1 MNDPYSVLGVSPSAS
16 DDEVKKAYRE
26 LARKYHPDNYHDN
39 PLADLA
45 SEKMKEINEAYDS
58 ITKSREGGG
67 QSYGGG
73 YGGGQSYGGGAYQSQ
88 SRSRQ
93 QGYTGPR
100 SGGANAT
107 YAMIRNHINMNN
119 LSQAEAMLNTIPTH
133 DAEWHY
139 LMGSVYWRRGWMDE
153 AARCFRT
160 AATME
165 PGNIEYRNA
174 VQYMNRGGQAY
185 RPSGMNTGS
194 MTNADICTICQTIY
208 CADCCC
214 EMMGGDLIRCC

>member
-58 ITKSREGGG
+58 ITRSRESGGG
-67 QSYGGG
+67 AQSQGAYQNA
-73 YGGGQSYGGGAYQSQ
+73 YQGAYQS
-88 SRSRQ
+88 RARQ
-93 QGYTGPR
+93 QGYTGG
-100 SGGANAT
+100 SA
-107 YAMIRNHINMNN
+107 YAQIRNLINAND
-119 LSQAEAMLNTIPTH
+119 LGQAEAMLNAMPTH
-133 DAEWHY
+133 DAEWYY
-139 LMGSVYWRRGWMDE
+139 LMGSVYWRRGWMDQ
-153 AARCFRT
+153 AGQYFRT
-160 AATME
+160 ASTME
-165 PGNIEYRNA
+165 PGNVEYRNA

-185 RPSGMNTGS
+185 RPANAPTGMTQND
-194 MTNADICTICQTIY
+194 MCTICNTLV

-214 EMMGGDLIRCC
+214 EMMGGDLIPCC

>member
-16 DDEVKKAYRE
+16 DDEVKRAYRE

-45 SEKMKEINEAYDS
+45 SEKMKEINEAYDT
-58 ITKSREGGG
+58 ITRGREAGSSYQAGG
-67 QSYGGG
+67 S
-73 YGGGQSYGGGAYQSQ
+73 AYQSQ
-88 SRSRQ
+88 GYQ
-93 QGYTGPR
+93 QSYSTGYQGTG
-100 SGGANAT
+100 SGAAA
-107 YAMIRNHINMNN
+107 YYQIRNLINANQ
-119 LSQAEAMLNTIPTH
+119 LDQAEAMLGNIANH
-133 DAEWHY
+133 DAQWHY

-153 AARCFRT
+153 AGRYFRT

-185 RPSGMNTGS
+185 RPTNASGMNMG
-194 MTNADICTICQTIY
+194 NVDFCTVCQTLY

>member
-45 SEKMKEINEAYDS
+45 SEKMKEINEAYDT
-58 ITKSREGGG
+58 ITKLREGGA
-67 QSYGGG
+67 STG
-73 YGGGQSYGGGAYQSQ
+73 YSGGQAYQSQ
-88 SRSRQ
+88 
-93 QGYTGPR
+93 GYSTGYQ
-100 SGGANAT
+100 SS
-107 YAMIRNHINMNN
+107 YAGSAAYAQIRNLINANN
-119 LSQAEAMLNTIPTH
+119 LDQAEALLNGISTR
-133 DAEWHY
+133 DAEWNY

-153 AARCFRT
+153 AARYYRV
-160 AATME
+160 AATMD
-165 PGNIEYRNA
+165 PGNQEYRNA
-174 VQYMNRGGQAY
+174 VQYMNRSGQAY
-185 RPSGMNTGS
+185 RPANTGMGN
-194 MTNADICTICQTIY
+194 MTQADMCQICQALY

>member
-16 DDEVKKAYRE
+16 DDEVKKAYRD

-45 SEKMKEINEAYDS
+45 SEKMKEINEAYDA
-58 ITKSREGGG
+58 ITKGRE
-67 QSYGGG
+67 QSGSGSYG
-73 YGGGQSYGGGAYQSQ
+73 YGGSAYQSQ
-88 SRSRQ
+88 GYSGQRQ
-93 QGYTGPR
+93 YT
-100 SGGANAT
+100 GANAQ
-107 YAMIRNHINMNN
+107 YAQIRQLINMNS
-119 LSQAEAMLNTIPTH
+119 LAQAESMLSRITTH

-139 LMGSVYWRRGWMDE
+139 LMGSVYWRKGWMDE
-153 AARCFRT
+153 AGRYFRT

-174 VQYMNRGGQAY
+174 VQYMNQGGQAY
-185 RPSGMNTGS
+185 RPTGTNMNMMDS
-194 MTNADICTICQTIY
+194 DAACNMCQSLI

-214 EMMGGDLIRCC
+214 EMMGGNLIPCIGCR

>member
-1 MNDPYSVLGVSPSAS
+1 MSDPYSVLGVSPSAS
-16 DDEVKKAYRE
+16 DEEVKKAYRD

-45 SEKMKEINEAYDS
+45 SEKMKEINEAYDA
-58 ITKSREGGG
+58 ITRGREAGG
-67 QSYGGG
+67 SYYGGG
-73 YGGGQSYGGGAYQSQ
+73 TSYTGGSAYQSQ
-88 SRSRQ
+88 GYQ
-93 QGYTGPR
+93 QGRTGYQ
-100 SGGANAT
+100 STGNGAAA
-107 YAMIRNHINMNN
+107 YYQIRNLINANQ
-119 LSQAEAMLNTIPTH
+119 LDQAEAMLGNIVNH
-133 DAEWHY
+133 DAQWHY

-153 AARCFRT
+153 AARYFRT

-185 RPSGMNTGS
+185 RPANAGNMNMG
-194 MTNADICTICQTIY
+194 NVDFCTVCQTLY

>member
-1 MNDPYSVLGVSPSAS
+1 MNDPYSVLGVAPSAS

-58 ITKSREGGG
+58 ITRSREQGSSYAGG
-67 QSYGGG
+67 S
-73 YGGGQSYGGGAYQSQ
+73 AYQSQ
-88 SRSRQ
+88 TRQ
-93 QGYTGPR
+93 QSY
-100 SGGANAT
+100 SGGYAGGGNAA
-107 YAMIRNHINMNN
+107 YATIRNLINANQ
-119 LSQAEAMLNTIPTH
+119 LDQAYNMLNNIANH
-133 DAEWHY
+133 DAEWNY

-153 AARCFRT
+153 AARYFRT
-160 AATME
+160 AAVME

-174 VQYMNRGGQAY
+174 VQYMNRGGQSY
-185 RPSGMNTGS
+185 RPANMNSS
-194 MTNADICTICQTIY
+194 MSNVDVCTICQTLY

-214 EMMGGDLIRCC
+214 ELMGGDLIRCC